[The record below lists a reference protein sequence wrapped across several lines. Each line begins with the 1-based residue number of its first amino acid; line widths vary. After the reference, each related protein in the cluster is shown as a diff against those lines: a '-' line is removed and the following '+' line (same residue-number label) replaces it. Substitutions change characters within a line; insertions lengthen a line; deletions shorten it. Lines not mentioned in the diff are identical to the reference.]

1 MVQIKVVASQRS
13 FVQRKVRRL
22 AMPLQHGVVEVVVEL
37 PQQGLR
43 VRAEV
48 TKVPLMVLG
57 RVAEQQPEIS
67 AELKRRAFA
76 EVWWPMRARFIG
88 HARLGYA
95 TMPFGR
101 LPVRPSGKA
110 LDPDAAH
117 CLSWRSRVDVR
128 SNHWLRGLSIAWLDD
143 ASVEL
148 PVLRVLPI
156 DPPGEPIEVGVLT
169 ISGFATAV
177 SSVPLSVVCR
187 WAFVPAE
194 QLRYRVGE
202 SQGVLGI
209 QTEDLRLFALVRWDA
224 GAGRVIAAELL
235 EQPVL
240 PETLPEF
247 SSVWWE
253 VWSYQAGFP
262 QKTHNNEQR
271 PSQPPEPAVAQDV
284 VRTVDFRRELFL
296 DGPGWLL
303 DGAPS
308 LYSLVVD
315 LLEESVEE
323 DFVVRAWLG
332 GSELERGRD
341 FGAATVRACADISTG
356 ELSPICLRFVWIP
369 AAVVAAA

>member
-1 MVQIKVVASQRS
+1 
-13 FVQRKVRRL
+13 
-22 AMPLQHGVVEVVVEL
+22 MPLQHGVVEVVVEL

-117 CLSWRSRVDVR
+117 RLSWRSRVDVR

-224 GAGRVIAAELL
+224 GAERVIAAELL

-332 GSELERGRD
+332 GRELERGRD